1 MSEQEREQSQIVQTM
16 QVVSMFVS
24 KDNRIHHP
32 DPFSQQLVTKVRRSV
47 KKQIAPGQSKNGT
60 GASSVIFWIGTL
72 ANRTCASDSRDT
84 YAGAATEQ
92 DQLPAKID

>member
-1 MSEQEREQSQIVQTM
+1 MSKQEREQSQIVQAVQM
-16 QVVSMFVS
+16 VSMFVRE
-24 KDNRIHHP
+24 DNRIYHS

-47 KKQIAPGQSKNGT
+47 KKQIAPRQSKDGS
-60 GASSVIFWIGTL
+60 GASSVVFWIATL
-72 ANRTCASDSRDT
+72 ANRTCASDGRDT